1 MGSSPISS
9 NRALRTTESER
20 QGRQLCSPRE
30 RARMCVCVPS
40 APSHTYVLCSV
51 YRVMPTSPQLAR
63 LQERSRCLH
72 GGGGGWHLCGW
83 VRHAPTT
90 SGTAMMLLRRSLHQ
104 RWDPCHHARNAGRG
118 PGRAWLG
125 RRQEQ
130 RGTSAD
136 QTRLRPSVLDQRR
149 EGMAQDGV
157 RARVASWIKAPTP
170 PNDGILGSSPI
181 SSNMVLGVTES
192 EKGSTKSR
200 HGSTW
205 VTCSCGLMD
214 KAPPP

>member
-1 MGSSPISS
+1 MWVRVPS
-9 NRALRTTESER
+9 RVT
-20 QGRQLCSPRE
+20 GRLGQL
-30 RARMCVCVPS
+30 RARGRGASCVPRAS
-40 APSHTYVLCSV
+40 ARACACVFQARPRTHMYCALCTVLCPHRRSW
-51 YRVMPTSPQLAR
+51 RVFRKGLAV
-63 LQERSRCLH
+63 CM
-72 GGGGGWHLCGW
+72 GGWHLCGW

-170 PNDGILGSSPI
+170 LMMGFWARVPSLVTWCLG
-181 SSNMVLGVTES
+181 
-192 EKGSTKSR
+192 
-200 HGSTW
+200 
-205 VTCSCGLMD
+205 
-214 KAPPP
+214 